1 MPFFGNKKIS
11 ITCPPTVTPFNAALV
26 RALIPALSQD
36 MLRCQTRCSFL
47 GLLLQLSGA

>member
-26 RALIPALSQD
+26 TTESKVSVGM
-36 MLRCQTRCSFL
+36 MLLVFGSDW
-47 GLLLQLSGA
+47 LLVNISCV